1 MEFKFKLIVVAVLA
15 LLAGTAFAAPMLV
28 VDVRP
33 FPRIPEGP
41 KANFE
46 IDIVYANFNVIKVNA
61 TNREVAYTVV
71 ANITN
76 LSDKVGYLYE
86 TGFAAAQHLVQSDSA
101 LGGMYLDRYFDGL
114 HDVTPDRGGLVDG
127 IYLDGVWLNKT
138 WIPGTDYGTD
148 YPDLRSVM
156 NEEYDAE
163 HTALSAVPAL
173 PENASETGIW
183 IEGVPIA
190 EYYGGTGITATH
202 IYVNGS
208 WVDVTGRVQP
218 HNPQPFLLSSNSIA
232 DLKLTPCVGIYANV
246 AHTVTTFPSMGWQRG
261 MWHSSQYIGG
271 RGFDRSWLP
280 YQSRLIVFN
289 GTVALTSDEFN
300 NRVAGV
306 LENGAIDICGSVT
319 SYINDIPIDDT
330 FTDTAYTATAIKTVT
345 LQKTPE
351 GYLYNAILAPDQ
363 HFQVAQDGV
372 EVYIKQVGE

>member
-1 MEFKFKLIVVAVLA
+1 MEFKFKLVAVAVLA

-33 FPRIPEGP
+33 FPRIPEGL

-61 TNREVAYTVV
+61 TEREIAYTVV

-86 TGFAAAQHLVQSDSA
+86 AGFVAAQHVEQMDSA
-101 LGGMYLDRYFDGL
+101 LGGMYIDKGQNLSSW
-114 HDVTPDRGGLVDG
+114 HHNRGGLVDG
-127 IYLDGVWLNKT
+127 IYLDGNWLNKT
-138 WIPGTDYGTD
+138 WIPGTDYPSNLESIINAENYYFEPNE
-148 YPDLRSVM
+148 YPTPSD
-156 NEEYDAE
+156 
-163 HTALSAVPAL
+163 VPAL

-190 EYYGGTGITATH
+190 EYYDGTGLTATH

-218 HNPQPFLLSSNSIA
+218 HNPQPLLISSNHIA
-232 DLKLTPCVGIYANV
+232 NMMLTPSVSAYAK
-246 AHTVTTFPSMGWQRG
+246 TITSIPTMGWTTG
-261 MWHSSQYIGG
+261 NDFHYQYIGG
-271 RGFDRSWLP
+271 RGFDRAWLP

-289 GTVALTSDEFN
+289 GTLTLASDDYNSRIAE
-300 NRVAGV
+300 A
-306 LENGAIDICGSVT
+306 LENGVVDLYGSVT
-319 SYINDIPIDDT
+319 SYTSDLPVDDKVT
-330 FTDTAYTATAIKTVT
+330 NTAYTAMAIRTVT
-345 LQKTPE
+345 LQKNPE
-351 GYLYNAILAPDQ
+351 GYLYNAALAPDQ
-363 HFQVAQDGV
+363 YFQIRQDGV